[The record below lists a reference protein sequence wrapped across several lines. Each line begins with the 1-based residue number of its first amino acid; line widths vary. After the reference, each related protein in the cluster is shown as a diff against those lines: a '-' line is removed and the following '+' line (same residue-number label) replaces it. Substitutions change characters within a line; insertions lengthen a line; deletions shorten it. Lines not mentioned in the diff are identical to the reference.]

1 MKKKA
6 LSIVLAGTMAVSMAS
21 VGAVSVSAEE
31 LAVGDY
37 GSLGEYTPGTGI
49 KTNKLMFAMPAAW
62 QNDTTKNEKCGGAA
76 GIYWWSGYDTP
87 DKIAGGHGWPGYK
100 AVQVKETVNI
110 TDEAS
115 GETKTVEVPNL
126 WAIDVP
132 TYGNGEEGNATQII
146 WNNYL
151 DGGMEPDPAK
161 NPFYAAATQTV
172 DTPGQYLSR
181 TDKDATYDIL
191 FRYIYVE
198 LFKKE
203 GVEGVDALDLKSDDF
218 WVEINK
224 LAAKHLN
231 VDYEKL
237 SSDEKTFQ
245 VDNILDEMEYDMTEM
260 FGEYGKNFFNEDLV
274 GDEIYPKEESGGYGM
289 SFHFDNMVYV
299 VDFDVSKM
307 SQSPV
312 SKKLGFGGN
321 FYFYYGAGEY
331 GTWPTKELNTKM
343 EGVSG
348 SFITGDYMTKTM
360 DDLMKEYEEYHKD
373 DPTEPA
379 STTVPAPATDATSST
394 SSTSSDSTSSNNSNG
409 TVATGQVSM
418 VVILMVVIAAG
429 IGVAIFT
436 RKKTEK

>member
-6 LSIVLAGTMAVSMAS
+6 LSIVLAGTMAVSMVS
-21 VGAVSVSAEE
+21 VGAVSASAEE
-31 LAVGDY
+31 LALGDF
-37 GSLGEYTPGTGI
+37 GALGEYTPSAGV
-49 KTNKLMFAMPAAW
+49 KTNKLMFAMPGAW
-62 QNDTTKNEKCGGAA
+62 QNETTKNEKCGGAA

-87 DKIAGGHGWPGYK
+87 DDKAGGHGWPGYK
-100 AVQVKETVNI
+100 AVQV
-110 TDEAS
+110 TDEA
-115 GETKTVEVPNL
+115 EVTSL
-126 WAIDVP
+126 WSINVP
-132 TYGNGEEGNATQII
+132 TYGNGEKGNATMII

-151 DGGMEPDPAK
+151 DGGMETDPVK
-161 NPFYAAATQTV
+161 NPFYAASTQTI

-181 TDKDATYDIL
+181 TDNDDTYDIL

-224 LAAKHLN
+224 LAAKHLK
-231 VDYEKL
+231 VDYETL

-299 VDFDVSKM
+299 VDFDVKKISK
-307 SQSPV
+307 SPQSG
-312 SKKLGFGGN
+312 KLGFGGN

-331 GTWPTKELNTKM
+331 GSWPTKELNEKM
-343 EGVSG
+343 KEELGEDKVVSG
-348 SFITGDYMTKTM
+348 NFTTGEYITKTM
-360 DDLMKEYEEYHKD
+360 EELMKEYEEYHKD
-373 DPTEPA
+373 DPTDPA
-379 STTVPAPATDATSST
+379 PSTTVPAPSQDATSTTSST
-394 SSTSSDSTSSNNSNG
+394 SSGSTTANNSNG
-409 TVATGQVSM
+409 AVATGQVSM
-418 VVILMVVIAAG
+418 VVILMVIIAAG

-436 RKKTEK
+436 RKRTEK

>member
-6 LSIVLAGTMAVSMAS
+6 LSIVLAGTMAVSMVS
-21 VGAVSVSAEE
+21 VGAVSASAEE
-31 LAVGDY
+31 LAPGDF
-37 GSLGEYTPGTGI
+37 GALGEYTPSAGV

-62 QNDTTKNEKCGGAA
+62 QNETTKNEKCGGAA
-76 GIYWWSGYDTP
+76 GLYWWSGYDTP
-87 DKIAGGHGWPGYK
+87 DDKAGGHGWPGFK
-100 AVQVKETVNI
+100 AVK
-110 TDEAS
+110 
-115 GETKTVEVPNL
+115 VEEENVPNL

-132 TYGNGEEGNATQII
+132 TYGNGEKGNATQII

-151 DGGMEPDPAK
+151 DGGMETDPAK

-181 TDKDATYDIL
+181 TDNDDTYDIL

-224 LAAKHLN
+224 LAAKHLK
-231 VDYEKL
+231 VDYETL

-307 SQSPV
+307 NQSPV

-379 STTVPAPATDATSST
+379 PSTTVPAPSQDATSTTSST
-394 SSTSSDSTSSNNSNG
+394 SSGSTTANNSNG
-409 TVATGQVSM
+409 AVATGQVSM
-418 VVILMVVIAAG
+418 VVILMVIIAAG

-436 RKKTEK
+436 RKRTEK